1 MGALLSIP
9 FLAVPSLTT
18 IGSFAASCC
27 GAAACSAL
35 CSACGKCGS
44 STATRIAYA
53 LLFLLNSIVSWIML
67 SPWAIKKL
75 EHLALDYFPI
85 TCLGEQCYGFVAV
98 HRIQFALGVFHAVL
112 AAILVGVKSSKGGR
126 AAIQNGYWGPK
137 IIAWLLLIVLT
148 FLIPEGFF
156 LVWGNY
162 FATAGAVLFL
172 LLGLVLLVDLAH
184 TWAEVCLERIDES
197 DSRIWRGI
205 LLGSTIG
212 MYIGSL
218 ALTIVMY
225 AFFAGSGCSMNQ
237 AAITVNL
244 ILFILVSA
252 VSVHP
257 KVQEYNSQAGLA
269 QSAMVAIYCTYLTMS
284 AVSMEPD
291 DKQCNPLLRARG
303 TRTASIVLGAIVTL
317 LTIAYTTT
325 RAASQGVGPLRRGNS
340 SPNDGGYSSL
350 GDGEHG
356 LVSTE
361 PSRSELRARA
371 LRRAVEDGSL
381 PASALDDDDDSDD
394 EDARANDDEKNG
406 AQYSYSGFH
415 IIFFLATA
423 WTATLLTMSLEPGKS
438 DDEGFTPVGRTYA
451 ASWIKIVS
459 AWVCYALYSW
469 TLVAPVVFPERF

>member
-1 MGALLSIP
+1 MAWDPSWQHVGDVHWKLGTHDCDVCLLRWQRMFYESRCALLSVRWQQI
-9 FLAVPSLTT
+9 ANYNTT
-18 IGSFAASCC
+18 
-27 GAAACSAL
+27 
-35 CSACGKCGS
+35 
-44 STATRIAYA
+44 
-53 LLFLLNSIVSWIML
+53 
-67 SPWAIKKL
+67 
-75 EHLALDYFPI
+75 
-85 TCLGEQCYGFVAV
+85 
-98 HRIQFALGVFHAVL
+98 
-112 AAILVGVKSSKGGR
+112 
-126 AAIQNGYWGPK
+126 
-137 IIAWLLLIVLT
+137 
-148 FLIPEGFF
+148 
-156 LVWGNY
+156 
-162 FATAGAVLFL
+162 
-172 LLGLVLLVDLAH
+172 
-184 TWAEVCLERIDES
+184 
-197 DSRIWRGI
+197 
-205 LLGSTIG
+205 
-212 MYIGSL
+212 
-218 ALTIVMY
+218 
-225 AFFAGSGCSMNQ
+225 

-252 VSVHP
+252 ISVHP
-257 KVQEYNSQAGLA
+257 KVQEYNQQAGLA

-325 RAASQGVGPLRRGNS
+325 RAASQGVGPLHRGNS
-340 SPNDGGYSSL
+340 SPNNGGYSSL

-394 EDARANDDEKNG
+394 EDDARANDDEKNG

-423 WTATLLTMSLEPGKS
+423 WTATLLTMSLEPGKH
-438 DDEGFTPVGRTYA
+438 DGEGFTPVGRTYA

-469 TLVAPVVFPERF
+469 TLVAPVA